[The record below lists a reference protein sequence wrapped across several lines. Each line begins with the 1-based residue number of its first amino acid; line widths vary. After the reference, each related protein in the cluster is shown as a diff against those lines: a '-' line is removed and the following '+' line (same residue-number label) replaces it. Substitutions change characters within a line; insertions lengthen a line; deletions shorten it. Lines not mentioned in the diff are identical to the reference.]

1 MSSYTLYKNNINF
14 RQDPVCAEIIH
25 RWCVDFPEDEK
36 AVSAHDLE
44 HGISLHGWVLLAD
57 LDAMSRVE
65 IVVKQGEQ
73 QLRLPL
79 NIRRPDVVKT
89 FALDEEFLLCGFR
102 HTVQVEHE
110 SFVVGVALDDQIFDL
125 TTYQVKGPFA
135 ILRGAEGWLF
145 LDNDTNK
152 SVAQHTGDLLMAE
165 EQQAQWQQYFADFAA
180 LAQAQECEFS
190 LLVAPAKE
198 AVYAQFHPFPRS
210 QITIMEQLQSLA
222 PEQFPLVYPTA
233 ELTQSPDYPT
243 FRRKDTHWTQY
254 GAMLATLALLRQ
266 LNVPV
271 APATALFADDE
282 YREREVGGDLGNKVY
297 PVEKHRELFLVGRRY
312 QEWLHFDNGLQN
324 FGRCLTLVN
333 MNAIVKK
340 HLLVFGS
347 SSAYTMLDY
356 IGRVF
361 ARVTL
366 VHSAGNIDP
375 QVVKA
380 LAPDVCVAQTNG
392 RFTVVAPR
400 CDYDLAADVA
410 AKWGALPITEQDECR
425 SLIERY
431 AAADSVAAY
440 LAGLVPQ

>member
-1 MSSYTLYKNNINF
+1 MSSYTLHKNNINF

-36 AVSAHDLE
+36 TISAVELE
-44 HGISLHGWVLLAD
+44 QGISLHGWVLLAD

-65 IVVKQGEQ
+65 IVVQQGEQ
-73 QLRLPL
+73 RQRLPL

-89 FALDEEFLLCGFR
+89 FTLDEGFLRCGFR
-102 HTVQVEHE
+102 HTVPIAHE
-110 SFVVGVALDDQIFDL
+110 SFVVGVALDGRIFDL
-125 TTYQVKGPFA
+125 TRYHVKGPFA
-135 ILRGAEGWLF
+135 ILRGEDGWLF

-165 EQQAQWQQYFADFAA
+165 EQQAQWQHYFVDFAT

-198 AVYAQFHPFPRS
+198 AVYAQYHPLPRS
-210 QITIMEQLQSLA
+210 PITIVEQLQSLA

-233 ELTQSPDYPT
+233 ELAQSAEYPT

-266 LNVPV
+266 LNVAV
-271 APATALFADDE
+271 APATETFAKDE
-282 YREREVGGDLGNKVY
+282 YREREVGGDLGNKLY

-312 QEWLHFDNGLQN
+312 QEWLRFDNGLQN

-333 MNAIVKK
+333 MDAIV
-340 HLLVFGS
+340 HQHILIFGS

-366 VHSAGNIDP
+366 IHSAGNIDP
-375 QVVKA
+375 QILKA

-400 CDYDLAADVA
+400 CDYDLANDVA
-410 AKWGALPITEQDECR
+410 IKWGELSITEQAERRTLIDE
-425 SLIERY
+425 Y

-440 LAGLVPQ
+440 LAALVSQ